1 MKYAMIKTFPIRF
14 KARFIAQVV
23 YSPDI
28 VIYFF
33 ITSFSIER
41 QLGIPKIACFFHLNT
56 NLGNFHST
64 AVVFLVES

>member
-1 MKYAMIKTFPIRF
+1 MIKTFPIRF
-14 KARFIAQVV
+14 KARFIAKAV

-33 ITSFSIER
+33 ITSFSIGR

-56 NLGNFHST
+56 NLGNFI
-64 AVVFLVES
+64 ALQLYFLLSPDASW